1 MSGALNAFT
10 IKGGFGFT
18 MDMRR
23 KDRHITQADRIL
35 SIIDGCSVCRI
46 AMQDGEGLYIV
57 PLSFGYEY
65 SGVDNIKLYFHSANE
80 GRKLRAITA
89 RPDVAFEMD
98 CMEGITQGDTAC
110 AYSCAYKSITGTAR
124 ASIVCDTEEKQRA
137 LSLIMEHTAKKH
149 FDFNSEQAAHV
160 AIIRLDVKS
169 ISAKGSD

>member
-1 MSGALNAFT
+1 M
-10 IKGGFGFT
+10 
-18 MDMRR
+18 
-23 KDRHITQADRIL
+23 
-35 SIIDGCSVCRI
+35 
-46 AMQDGEGLYIV
+46 
-57 PLSFGYEY
+57 
-65 SGVDNIKLYFHSANE
+65 DNIKLYFHSANE

-137 LSLIMEHTAKKH
+137 LSLIMEHTVKKH
-149 FDFNSEQAAHV
+149 FDFNSEQASHV